1 LEVSGGESFVP
12 SDETRGVVAD
22 AALALV
28 ETQLLA
34 QVADDASLDGRAT
47 GLIGFNGALLAA
59 AIAAKELLAL
69 GPFWPSPIAV
79 VAASTLMLLWV
90 LYGGS
95 RRHDRR
101 DHELQPRPNRVG
113 VSVGIRADKFYEQY
127 AEGHPLEARERLLD
141 DLVLSFDKN
150 YKRITRKRRWLQAAT
165 IFLVVGLAV
174 AALLID
180 LDRPTTMEGPCQEK
194 SPCHQNNS
202 GHCRDLQ
209 GSNKSVRAARARK
222 DWADLWSHRDR
233 GLMEFCNVD

>member
-1 LEVSGGESFVP
+1 LEATGEEAFKP
-12 SDETRGVVAD
+12 TDETRGVVAD

-34 QVADDASLDGRAT
+34 QVGDDASLDSRAT

-79 VAASTLMLLWV
+79 VAATSLMLLWV

-95 RRHDRR
+95 RRRDQR

-165 IFLVVGLAV
+165 VFLIVGLAV
-174 AALLID
+174 ATFLIE
-180 LDRPTTMEGPCQEK
+180 LDRPTTMEEPCPKK

-202 GHCRDLQ
+202 GHCPDRQ
-209 GSNKSVRAARARK
+209 GSNKSGRAVRAATGR
-222 DWADLWSHRDR
+222 DLRSRR
-233 GLMEFCNVD
+233 VSYLM

>member
-1 LEVSGGESFVP
+1 LEVSEEESFKA

-34 QVADDASLDGRAT
+34 QVGDDASLDGRAT

-59 AIAAKELLAL
+59 AIAARELLAL

-79 VAASTLMLLWV
+79 VAATTLMLLWV

-95 RRHDRR
+95 HRDQR
-101 DHELQPRPNRVG
+101 DHERRSRPNRVG
-113 VSVGIRADKFYEQY
+113 VSVGIRADNFYEQY

-165 IFLVVGLAV
+165 VFLVVGLA
-174 AALLID
+174 AAAFLID
-180 LDRPTTMEGPCQEK
+180 LDTPTKMEESCLEK
-194 SPCHQNNS
+194 SLCHQRRS
-202 GHCRDLQ
+202 GRCPDLQ
-209 GSNKSVRAARARK
+209 GSNKSRRAASARRTGR
-222 DWADLWSHRDR
+222 DLRVSSRS
-233 GLMEFCNVD
+233 LPSAIL